1 MKKIILSLILC
12 LSLLCN
18 TGCAFIIISSLLN
31 TDVSEK
37 VTDPG
42 EYGSFHDDVDIP
54 SYYPKS
60 LSGYTVNDY
69 CYVIEKNSY
78 LCYEIYLDITVPKEA
93 FSSILSAVS
102 ADSRNKTVKD
112 AYHSVNYKD
121 VIFSDEFELAL
132 GGYINTVNS
141 ANIEKVI
148 YNEAESRIIFVLI
161 NLEKY
166 SYYSTDDIQYFTKLG
181 IDPEKYLSQKNNEF

>member
-1 MKKIILSLILC
+1 M
-12 LSLLCN
+12 
-18 TGCAFIIISSLLN
+18 
-31 TDVSEK
+31 
-37 VTDPG
+37 
-42 EYGSFHDDVDIP
+42 
-54 SYYPKS
+54 
-60 LSGYTVNDY
+60 
-69 CYVIEKNSY
+69 
-78 LCYEIYLDITVPKEA
+78 
-93 FSSILSAVS
+93 
-102 ADSRNKTVKD
+102 
-112 AYHSVNYKD
+112 
-121 VIFSDEFELAL
+121 AL